1 MKLGKFYHLARCGKR
16 CKRDEL
22 NLGGDQVEDS
32 LALEHVEVCLHLL
45 KVGEALVLQEGVDS
59 NQHLLEDLPRFAQP
73 RMGKIVLH
81 SNLIKT
87 LTTRV
92 IWRDEGEAKMKAKLH
107 PDRGLTKGSTG
118 CTCKVQLIC
127 LHKC

>member
-1 MKLGKFYHLARCGKR
+1 M
-16 CKRDEL
+16 

-73 RMGKIVLH
+73 RVGKIFLH
-81 SNLIKT
+81 SNLVHSMSRIQDKF
-87 LTTRV
+87 LFIVLRLRNK
-92 IWRDEGEAKMKAKLH
+92 II
-107 PDRGLTKGSTG
+107 P
-118 CTCKVQLIC
+118 Q
-127 LHKC
+127 

>member
-1 MKLGKFYHLARCGKR
+1 MKLGKFYHLARCGKC

-73 RMGKIVLH
+73 RVGGNR
-81 SNLIKT
+81 STFQFYQNLDNKSD
-87 LTTRV
+87 LER
-92 IWRDEGEAKMKAKLH
+92 
-107 PDRGLTKGSTG
+107 
-118 CTCKVQLIC
+118 
-127 LHKC
+127 